1 MPDII
6 GRDEE
11 VPTDASTDST
21 LGVGIDSAATFDA
34 QSRGGQSLPGAEPG
48 LPPAHLAILS
58 VVSLGLYEF
67 YWIWRGWTAL
77 RDETGAD
84 INPRW
89 RTAAFLVPFAN
100 VLVLYFL
107 MRDTKELAES
117 RGVAADYSPGL
128 LTALF
133 FSLRLIGN
141 AALIGG
147 AAFGWAAGFATVL
160 PLLPVQYVW
169 NAYWTKQRPGGHA
182 IRTAINPTELAVA
195 VLAGLMVMLVA
206 SLFAATDNG
215 MSPPG

>member
-1 MPDII
+1 MPDIVA
-6 GRDEE
+6 RDDSGGPDAATDGSFEGD
-11 VPTDASTDST
+11 VPSP
-21 LGVGIDSAATFDA
+21 ATFDTE
-34 QSRGGQSLPGAEPG
+34 RGPGAEPG

-117 RGVAADYSPGL
+117 RGVAADYSPGA
-128 LTALF
+128 LTAVF
-133 FSLRLIGN
+133 FTLRLIGN

-169 NAYWTKQRPGGHA
+169 NAYWTKVLPSNA
-182 IRTAINPTELAVA
+182 VRTAINPTELAVA
-195 VLAGLMVMLVA
+195 AIAGLLVMLLAGF
-206 SLFAATDNG
+206 FAATDNG